1 MAGYI
6 TFWSK
11 EHIKTLQ
18 KANDTGPLSVI
29 YGSHHSKMP
38 SIKSIKEGDVV
49 YPVALLQGTLCVMAR
64 LPVEKI
70 VNAFDY
76 LTTNTGHTYGALIP
90 EDVAIRGKKANG
102 DIYYT
107 CANAKFYNHQD
118 ELPDTITTILS
129 EDEQKEIPHKKHQE
143 PQTCCAEI
151 AAVSMRGSKI
161 IARPLPKDCL
171 KDLRF
176 GPTKSTQKPLRL
188 NKDGMPT
195 VVSLSGFVRKMSED
209 TQAIFEKI
217 FDGE

>member
-11 EHIKTLQ
+11 EHIKSLQ
-18 KANDTGPLSVI
+18 KANDSGPLSVI

-38 SIKSIKEGDVV
+38 SIKSLKEGDVL
-49 YPVALLQGTLCVMAR
+49 YPVSLLQGTLCVMAR

-76 LTTNTGHTYGALIP
+76 LITNTGNTYGARIP
-90 EDVAIRGKKANG
+90 EDVAMRSKKANG
-102 DIYYT
+102 DIYYA
-107 CANAKFYNHQD
+107 CANAKFYNQKD
-118 ELPDTITTILS
+118 ELPDTVKTIIL
-129 EDEQKEIPHKKHQE
+129 EDELQEISHKKHQE

-151 AAVSMRGSKI
+151 AAVSKHGSEI
-161 IARPLPKDCL
+161 RARPLPKECL

-188 NKDGMPT
+188 NKDGIPT

-209 TQAIFEKI
+209 TQAVFEKI